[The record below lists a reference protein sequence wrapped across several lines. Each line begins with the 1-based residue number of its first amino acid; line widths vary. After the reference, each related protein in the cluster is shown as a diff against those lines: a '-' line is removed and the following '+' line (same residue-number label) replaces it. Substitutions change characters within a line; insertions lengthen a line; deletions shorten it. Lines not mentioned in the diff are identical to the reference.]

1 MSHHAAVASNTFPG
15 GGGAKIPGQDIC
27 HGVDRP
33 GR

>member
-1 MSHHAAVASNTFPG
+1 MSHHAAVASNTFP